1 MRIPEHTIDE
11 VRAASDIV
19 SVVGEHVRLRQRGS
33 NFVGL
38 CPFHEEKTP
47 SFNVS
52 PSRGIF
58 KCFGCGKGGNV
69 YQFLMEVEA
78 LSFVQAV
85 RKLAGRAGIEI
96 PRSDQDRERAAANET
111 FYAAL
116 RFAAKYFRSRL
127 QASPP
132 GQEAMRYLRDR
143 GLLPDTIDRFGL
155 GYAPEGWD
163 GLLRDASRHHISP
176 DVLERAGLVAARKDG
191 SGHYD
196 RFRGRIM
203 FPIVSPVGKVI
214 AFGGRILH
222 GDADAPKYIN
232 SPETAVYS
240 KSLALYG
247 LHQGK
252 VAIRNQDEAILVEGY
267 TDVISLHQAGVEHVV
282 ATCGTALTPKQV
294 RLVGR
299 YAKKMV
305 LLFDADEA
313 GANAAMRSVDLVL
326 AGGLSAYAITLP
338 AGFDP
343 DSFVREKGGAAF
355 QEYART
361 RRRDFVE
368 FLMEAARLSGA
379 AATPEGEADAMRS
392 VIAALRRIPDPLLQ
406 ESYVRR
412 AHDLL
417 RLPEAQLR
425 RALQP
430 ESARR
435 ATGVQEAT
443 PGVQEAAP
451 GIAAEERLLL
461 RLMADGGGAI
471 IRQVKEHVELDEF
484 SEGAARDVAALLFR
498 LRERPVEE
506 IRVRMTEADSE
517 TARRLAVDVQ
527 MDRHSLSPHWQK
539 KRIEVPALNARPD
552 LAASDAIRKLKR
564 NRLGRRVSAL
574 QAEMHRLAPAEQSS
588 VLQEIRRLQQE
599 RVRILRTHFRPSD
612 A

>member
-69 YQFLMEVEA
+69 FRFLMEMEA
-78 LSFVQAV
+78 LSFVEAV

-96 PRSDQDRERAAANET
+96 PRSDQDRQRAAANET
-111 FYAAL
+111 LYAAL
-116 RFAAKYFRSRL
+116 RFAAEYFRSQL
-127 QASPP
+127 QASSP
-132 GQEAMRYLRDR
+132 GQEARRYLGDR
-143 GLLPDTIDRFGL
+143 GLLADTIDRFGL
-155 GYAPEGWD
+155 GYAPAGWD
-163 GLLRDASRHHISP
+163 GLLKEASRRHIAP
-176 DVLERAGLVAARKDG
+176 DVLNRAGLVAARKDG

-214 AFGGRILH
+214 GFGGRNLH

-232 SPETAVYS
+232 SPETPVYS

-247 LHQGK
+247 LFQGK

-282 ATCGTALTPKQV
+282 ATCGTALTPQQV

-338 AGFDP
+338 EGFDP
-343 DSFVREKGGAAF
+343 DSFVREKGGGAF
-355 QEYART
+355 QEYAHA
-361 RRRDFVE
+361 RRRDFIQ
-368 FLMEAARLSGA
+368 FMMGAARQSSGA
-379 AATPEGEADAMRS
+379 GTPEGEADAMRS

-406 ESYVRR
+406 ESYIRR
-412 AHDLL
+412 AQNLL
-417 RLPEAQLR
+417 RIPEARLR

-430 ESARR
+430 EQARR
-435 ATGVQEAT
+435 PPV
-443 PGVQEAAP
+443 VKEAAP
-451 GIAAEERLLL
+451 AIAPEERSLL
-461 RLMADGGGAI
+461 RLMVDEGGPV
-471 IRQVKEHVELDEF
+471 IRQVQEHVELDEF
-484 SEGAARDVAALLFR
+484 SEGAVRDVAALLFR
-498 LRERPVEE
+498 LRDRPVED
-506 IRVRMTEADSE
+506 IRARVAEAESDV
-517 TARRLAVDVQ
+517 ARTLAVDVQ
-527 MDRHSLSPHWQK
+527 MDRHLPSPHWQK
-539 KRIEVPALNARPD
+539 KRIEVPPLNPRPD
-552 LAASDAIRKLKR
+552 RVASDAIRKLKR
-564 NRLGRRVSAL
+564 NRLGREESAL
-574 QAEMHRLAPAEQSS
+574 QAEMHRLPPGEQSS
-588 VLQEIRRLQQE
+588 VLQQIRRLQQE
-599 RVRILRTHFRPSD
+599 RVRILRTDFRPSK